1 MYFYC
6 SVPGSC
12 INYGMVGAINPRGPG
27 DVANQ
32 IAWAKEADFMVP
44 PGQPLPSGSL
54 SSLIAITGVQPTGV
68 PQNNSS
74 SSQTFSSTPTST
86 PSATSSPTSQSSA
99 SSSSPTLSAGVIA
112 GIVIGVLALILIS
125 IGIWFAMRR
134 TKRLLVALEGNQR
147 EPEEPKPP
155 VTYDEAMRG
164 EPSYRSH
171 DSVTMGYPGWQSPM
185 HPHDKPTPTVWSSP
199 SINTE
204 AFSDH
209 RPERQRSEL
218 FGDTTAP
225 RVHEM
230 YVAPGRDTIE

>member
-1 MYFYC
+1 
-6 SVPGSC
+6 
-12 INYGMVGAINPRGPG
+12 
-27 DVANQ
+27 
-32 IAWAKEADFMVP
+32 MVP